1 MVFVPPD
8 PVSTEVA
15 RGLLPAQVPH
25 ADAAANAG
33 RAALLVAALA
43 GRPELLHRATRDLP
57 APGLPA
63 SRRCPSRWR
72 WSPSCAATGTPA
84 VVSGAGPTV
93 LAFTDGPVQPVAD
106 WSTGP
111 RDLLARCPE
120 GWSAQHL
127 EIDHR
132 GVLVTG

>member
-1 MVFVPPD
+1 MPPD

-43 GRPELLHRATRDLP
+43 GRPELLHRATRDLLHQDYREP
-57 APGLPA
+57 AMPESLALVAELRGD
-63 SRRCPSRWR
+63 
-72 WSPSCAATGTPA
+72 GHPA

-93 LAFTDGPVQPVAD
+93 LVLHRRSGAAGRRLVDR
-106 WSTGP
+106 P

-132 GVLVTG
+132 GVLVSG